1 MSINK
6 KEFRKNQIQK
16 LQKLS
21 KTWEKKLDELNLY
34 KELFKTTEWEKADNV
49 AITLSEDFELDT
61 FPIISTAQQQNKK
74 VLVPKTL
81 PNRMM
86 EFVELTPDVKIVR
99 TKFGVLEPESENYV
113 NKENIDLIIVPGL
126 AFAENG
132 ARLGF
137 GGGFYD
143 KYLSDYRGNKVA
155 LVDRSRYFQ
164 EPQWDVDSFD
174 IYITNQIRI

>member
-1 MSINK
+1 MSMNK

-34 KELFKTTEWEKADNV
+34 KELFKTTEWEKTDNV

>member
-1 MSINK
+1 
-6 KEFRKNQIQK
+6 
-16 LQKLS
+16 
-21 KTWEKKLDELNLY
+21 
-34 KELFKTTEWEKADNV
+34 
-49 AITLSEDFELDT
+49 
-61 FPIISTAQQQNKK
+61 
-74 VLVPKTL
+74 
-81 PNRMM
+81 MM

-143 KYLSDYRGNKVA
+143 KYSSDYRGNKVA